1 VAEEAGQGALLSAVR
16 GPWTGG
22 YTSTVPSFM
31 ARPDQLW
38 GSPTGSDTNS
48 SRNVFIDPFTG
59 GVSRRSGC
67 DILIDTVDGNW
78 AEVTGLLNA
87 KWGAKARKMIAIDST
102 TLTNTYPTLACLY
115 SEDTNASFPTADSGF
130 PGTLWVNDNGTRYS
144 LLSEFTNNTNYSNAP
159 SSHASASGYTFK
171 MTPICI
177 DSGDGV
183 YNRGQLTGTASTDKF
198 MQQYLCCGSRSAL
211 ATQNWVYFPNLR
223 ATPWRWNKAVNI
235 SGTEILRGFPTGAF
249 PPLFGPLATTP
260 SASTSN
266 TSWSDGDTFY
276 LSVIFQFEDGSW
288 SLPFI
293 PRATNTILTS
303 GNGLVTVGTI
313 GGTSKYQYL
322 TYSNV
327 AIGPQG
333 TVARAIVRSE
343 KQTRTATTDN
353 ITVSPLDLRVIG
365 VLRNNTQTSY
375 VDYAGNDSSLLEDD
389 DVVRFDYMLPR
400 RARYIGTGDQRAI
413 IGYTLPN
420 TGAIMLAPVSSSSN
434 TSYDFNTADDAGAIF
449 SSSHAYYVRITSTD
463 LELRC
468 GNESSAR
475 DTTAVTGN
483 TKLFSLA
490 TYDTVEKMVDVI
502 NTTVIADVCNK
513 WKAQLAPGIDPT
525 MPTASLTKTTM
536 DIACTTTDAST
547 TVTSAALFGPVGV
560 GMKVAGTSITAGTYV
575 VSKASA
581 SSLTLSTAAANPG
594 AGAVTLTFYQSTGD
608 ADAVTGATY
617 GYMRAFNPAWPLL
630 LHMKPSAFPDYA
642 TPDKT
647 SIYFSVSSP
656 GAATAGVSLAPNN
669 FVVGNRRITHSS
681 PRSNMPRCC
690 MGIVDIEGAAIV
702 AFNDGIH
709 MFANQRGANT
719 GDDFD
724 YRMFSVNDTRGCISY
739 LGLIAGNGWAA
750 YPTTQGIVVTD
761 KNRREFVIS
770 GDIFNSSD
778 DTGDLAYEIKTS
790 GAAASGDLDDQY
802 FSMAVM
808 GSKLVVAVRANPAN
822 SFDARVLSY
831 DFSPG
836 VDASGVEELLNPET
850 KVAYIWNPPTV
861 FNVGTLSGMSPIG
874 AMGSI
879 RNTLGRVDYIAY
891 DTNYGTGDGR
901 IDRINTGALDN
912 NVAGG
917 QGSLTFVAYAVT
929 APVVPSDYMSLSPQ
943 TVEATHIRA
952 NSNGTVQMLFANDQ
966 VPTFN
971 TTYPRLLA
979 TNALKVQYQKQVLPI
994 DQTQRGKTDMLW
1006 MQWYCDQNVTSSRLW
1021 RLVLRYAELEN

>member
-1 VAEEAGQGALLSAVR
+1 VAEEAGQGQLLTAVR

-22 YTSTVPSFM
+22 YTSSVPSFM

-38 GSPTGSDTNS
+38 GDTTGSDTNS
-48 SRNVFIDPFTG
+48 SRDCFIDPFTG

-67 DILIDTVDGNW
+67 NILIDSLSGGV
-78 AEVTGLLNA
+78 EVTGLLNA
-87 KWGAKARKMIAIDST
+87 KWGAKARKMLAIDSP
-102 TLTNTYPTLACLY
+102 TLSDTYPTIACLY

-144 LLSEFTNNTNYSNAP
+144 LMSEFTNNTNYSNAP
-159 SSHASASGYTFK
+159 SSHASASQYTMK
-171 MTPICI
+171 MVPICI
-177 DSGDGV
+177 ESGDGV
-183 YNRGQLTGTASTDKF
+183 YNRGQLTGTAGTDKF

-235 SGTEILRGFPTGAF
+235 GAGEVQRGFPTGAF
-249 PPLFGPLATTP
+249 PPLFPPLAAVTN
-260 SASTSN
+260 SSGDSGN

-276 LSVIFQFEDGSW
+276 ISVAFQFEDGSY

-303 GNGLVTVGTI
+303 GNGLVTAGTI
-313 GGTSKYQYL
+313 GGTKKYL
-322 TYSNV
+322 SMTYTNV
-327 AIGPQG
+327 PRGPQG
-333 TVARAIVRSE
+333 TVARLILRSE

-365 VLRNNTQTSY
+365 VLRNNTQTTY

-420 TGAIMLAPVSSSSN
+420 TGAIMLAPVSSNSA
-434 TSYDFNTADDAGAIF
+434 TTYEFNTADDAGAIF

-468 GNESSAR
+468 ANESSAR

-490 TYDTVEKMVDVI
+490 TYDTVEKLVDAI
-502 NTTVIADVCNK
+502 NTTVIADVCNM

-536 DIACTTTDAST
+536 DIACTTADGQVAVS
-547 TVTSAALFGPVGV
+547 SAALFGPVGV

-647 SIYFSVSSP
+647 SIYFTVSSP

-739 LGLIAGNGWAA
+739 LGLTSGNGWAA

-778 DTGDLAYEIKTS
+778 NTGDLAYEIKKS
-790 GAAASGDLDDQY
+790 AAAASGDLDDQY

-808 GSKLVVAVRANPAN
+808 GSRLQAAVRTDPAVN
-822 SFDARVLSY
+822 SGSAEGRILSY

-850 KVAYIWNPPTV
+850 KVAYIWHPPAIYNIAT
-861 FNVGTLSGMSPIG
+861 GATPIS

-879 RNTLGRVDYIAY
+879 RNATGRFDYIAY
-891 DTNYGTGDGR
+891 DTNFGTYDGR
-901 IDRINTGALDN
+901 IDQINIQASDN
-912 NVAGG
+912 TQQYIV
-917 QGSLTFVAYAVT
+917 YAVT
-929 APVVPSDYMSLSPQ
+929 APVVPSDYKSLSPQ
-943 TVEATHIRA
+943 TVEATHLRR
-952 NSNGTVQMLFANDQ
+952 NSNGTVQVQFANDQ

-971 TTYPRLLA
+971 STYARALA
-979 TNALKVQYQKQVLPI
+979 TIAAKTQYQKQVLPL

-1006 MQWYCDQNVTSSRLW
+1006 MQWYCDQNVSTSRLW
-1021 RLVLRYAELEN
+1021 RLVLRYTELEN